1 MVVGTELAREIFFSY
16 RSSEMRYPQLE
27 FAENPVKFPNEVAV
41 RISMVPTM
49 EPPQPQEEFE
59 VLEDE
64 EPEIT
69 ELSSGK
75 DLLFIFIIDRSGSMW
90 NDRIISARKA
100 LELFIRSLPTGSHFS
115 IISFGSGYHFT
126 HGPKGESIIPY
137 TQESCNKA
145 IEEVKTFEADC
156 GGTEIYRPI

>member
-1 MVVGTELAREIFFSY
+1 
-16 RSSEMRYPQLE
+16 
-27 FAENPVKFPNEVAV
+27 
-41 RISMVPTM
+41 MVPTM

-90 NDRIISARKA
+90 NDRIKSARKA

-115 IISFGSGYHFT
+115 IMSFGSGFDFT
-126 HGPKGESIIPY
+126 QGPKGEIIIPY

-145 IEEVKTFEADC
+145 IEEVKEFEADF